1 MKINEETVIN
11 ILSSCEFFTDKE
23 NPLDV
28 YVRYTDTY
36 GVKRFVSTKN
46 REFRVF
52 VRDCYRNT
60 EDTFIAPILDGYI
73 QAFEDDAIVHKQET
87 GVQIYRRLSG
97 DLTNRIIYNLA
108 NHKGQTVHITAEGWK
123 IKSNST
129 VHFLVHP
136 LDIPQAPPIP
146 GGDLATL
153 LQPYINL
160 KGQEFLLFLVYLISC
175 FIRSDHF
182 IAILTGAQGS
192 GKSSTTKIIRELID
206 PNKLVIN
213 ALPNTRSD
221 LVTLLAANFLVCFDN
236 TNQQFSEN
244 ISDLLCAAVTGVTDA
259 KRRLFSDSELV
270 VLNLHNT
277 VVLNGINAIPK
288 KADFAERSLLFE
300 MKKLEKTEY
309 QSKTDLA
316 QRFTADKPLILGAI
330 FDTLSRA
337 MSIRKNIVVQKRHRM
352 ADAHLNMLAI
362 AMALGIKQE
371 KFQAILDANNKK
383 LQNAYAEQN
392 QLIEALKHF
401 MGSQTRVSGSATR
414 IYRLIFDSIVGDKSF
429 FPKSASALTRKLNE
443 EREAIEAAG
452 LRVIQGKTAVA
463 NTLEIKKIPQN
474 QMKSVK

>member
-11 ILSSCEFFTDKE
+11 ILSSCEFFTDQE

-36 GVKRFVSTKN
+36 GIKRFVSTKN

-87 GVQIYRRLSG
+87 GVSIYRRLSG
-97 DLTNRIIYNLA
+97 DLTDRIIYNLA
-108 NHKGQTVHITAEGWK
+108 NHQGQTVHITSEGWK
-123 IKSNST
+123 TKSNSD

-136 LDIPQAPPIP
+136 LDIPQATPIP
-146 GGDLATL
+146 GGDLVTL
-153 LQPYINL
+153 LRPYINL
-160 KGQEFLLFLVYLISC
+160 SGQDFLLFLVYLISC
-175 FIRSDHF
+175 YTRSDHF

-192 GKSSTTKIIRELID
+192 GKSSATKIVRELID

-213 ALPNTRSD
+213 ALPTTRSD
-221 LVTLLAANFLVCFDN
+221 LVTLLASNFLICFDN
-236 TNQQFSEN
+236 TQRFPES

-352 ADAHLNMLAI
+352 TDAHLNMLAI
-362 AMALGIKQE
+362 AIALGMKQDE
-371 KFQAILDANNKK
+371 FQTILDVNNQK

-452 LRVIQGKTAVA
+452 LRVIQGKTAAA